1 MKILQHKLRLK
12 LAVIP
17 RVILAKLLNISA
29 HDARLCPGAM
39 RRSDLIDMRLFC
51 RLPSASQTRSQSWL
65 AGYEPDRARKSCGLA
80 LLLFLFALF
89 AASTVYAEDEA
100 RRLVALLDYIG
111 SDYKNAVQ
119 DGKIVN
125 QNEFGEMQ
133 EFSKR
138 SLELLNQLKE
148 SDKADKAAVEPSLK
162 SLANQIENKA
172 DPKAVAELANGA
184 KQKLIATY
192 HIVPYPRQLPSL
204 ASGKAI
210 YLENCA
216 QCHGEAGNGD
226 GPSRATM
233 NPKNPPPANFTD
245 AEFMAG
251 LSPFKAFNAISFG
264 VENTAMASFA
274 ALSEEQRWQVAFYV
288 LSLRFSPESTKAGAA
303 LLQSKRIPSEL
314 TTVAK
319 LATSSNEEL
328 LERLKPYAE
337 QESQANNAL
346 AYLRHGLLETNPTDP
361 LVVARTRLREA
372 TELYTKG
379 EKEKAYQKA
388 VEAYIDGYDL
398 AEPALFAKNISFG
411 RALEAQFTQFRNAV
425 KQGVPAEELQ
435 KLHLDIESKL
445 DQASDMLGRE
455 ESFSEYYSFLNSALI
470 ILREGLEAALILAAI
485 VAMLKVTGATG
496 AIRYIHLGWVLALVA
511 GGLTWLATQTVL
523 SFSGQHR
530 ESMEGFI
537 SIFAAVALFYVGY
550 WLHTRTEAK
559 RWQAFI
565 HDKVKNV
572 LSGKKIFGLVGISFF
587 AVYREAFEVVLFYQA
602 LWLQNEGNRGAVIW
616 GLLAGI
622 AALLVVIYAILKLGL
637 RIPLKY
643 FFGATGTLLYIMA
656 FIFAGNGIK
665 ELQAAGW
672 VPGTPVNFPL
682 QVPFLGIYPTVE
694 TLGAQALMLLAFFVT
709 SVWMARENH
718 KALRDKESYV

>member
-1 MKILQHKLRLK
+1 MVVFLIL
-12 LAVIP
+12 
-17 RVILAKLLNISA
+17 
-29 HDARLCPGAM
+29 
-39 RRSDLIDMRLFC
+39 
-51 RLPSASQTRSQSWL
+51 
-65 AGYEPDRARKSCGLA
+65 
-80 LLLFLFALF
+80 LF
-89 AASTVYAEDEA
+89 AASTAFADDEA
-100 RRLVALLDYIG
+100 RRLVALLDYLG

-125 QNEFGEMQ
+125 QDEFAEMQ

-138 SLELLNQLKE
+138 TLELLKQLKE
-148 SDKADKAAVEPSLK
+148 TDKADKAGVEPSLK

-192 HIVPYPRQLPSL
+192 NIVPYPKQLPSL

-216 QCHGEAGNGD
+216 QCHGETGKGD

-233 NPKNPPPANFTD
+233 NPKNPVPANFTD

-251 LSPFKAFNAISFG
+251 LSPFKAFNAVSFG

-274 ALSEEQRWQVAFYV
+274 ALPEEQRWQVAFYV
-288 LSLRFSPESTKAGAA
+288 FSLRFSAESARAGAA
-303 LLQSKRIPSEL
+303 LLQSKNVPGDL
-314 TTVAK
+314 TTVAT
-319 LATSSNEEL
+319 LATNADEEL
-328 LERLKPYAE
+328 LEKLKPYAA
-337 QESQANNAL
+337 QESQANDGL
-346 AYLRHGLLETNPTDP
+346 AYLRRGLLETKPTDP
-361 LVVARTRLREA
+361 LLIARTLLREA
-372 TELYTKG
+372 SELYAKG

-388 VEAYIDGYDL
+388 VEAYLDGFEM
-398 AEPALFAKNISFG
+398 AEPTLFAKDGSLG
-411 RALEAQFTQFRNAV
+411 RSLEAQFTQFRNAI
-425 KQGVPAEELQ
+425 KQGVPPGDIQ
-435 KLHLDIESKL
+435 KRHLDIESQL
-445 DQASDMLGRE
+445 EQASLILARDD
-455 ESFSEYYSFLNSALI
+455 SFSSYYSFLNSALI

-485 VAMLKVTGATG
+485 LSMLRVMGASE
-496 AIRYIHLGWVLALVA
+496 AIRYIHLGWILALVA
-511 GGLTWLATQTVL
+511 GALTWIATQTVMTL
-523 SFSGQHR
+523 SGRHR

-537 SIFAAVALFYVGY
+537 SVFAAVALFYVGY

-565 HDKVKNV
+565 QDKVKNI
-572 LSGKKIFGLVGISFF
+572 LSSKKIFGLVGISFF

-602 LWLQNEGNRGAVIW
+602 LWLQNESSHGAVIW
-616 GLLAGI
+616 GFVAGL
-622 AALLVVIYAILKLGL
+622 AALVGVTFTILKLGL

-672 VPGTPVNFPL
+672 VPSTPVGFPP
-682 QVPFLGIYPTVE
+682 QVPLLGIYPTVE
-694 TLGAQALMLLAFFVT
+694 TLAAQALMLLAFVAT
-709 SVWMARENH
+709 SIWMARENH
-718 KALRDKESYV
+718 KALRDKASYG